1 MNWVRVAWREMF
13 ALFVDDAAYSAAIV
27 AWVAVTGVGGLLVP
41 RDAGWIAPGFFL
53 GCALIL
59 VTGACRA
66 ARRQRA
72 ASRRGTRRP

>member
-1 MNWVRVAWREMF
+1 MSWMRVALREMF

-27 AWVAVTGVGGLLVP
+27 AWVAATAVGGLLAP

-53 GCALIL
+53 GCAAIL

-66 ARRQRA
+66 AHRQRA
-72 ASRRGTRRP
+72 ASRRP